1 MTESPF
7 QVWLLNVQFMNCD
20 SQILLCQQEHH
31 ELLFLFA
38 FQSFDKR
45 KSTKIKNLKE
55 LISSSGWTVFGQ
67 NPCYP
72 DRCIFTS
79 AFASVLTLLNND
91 NNCTAHVAD
100 KSSFQSHTKS
110 TDTELNFPWWWITTK
125 NVGNWGGIDTK
136 RNCSLDQCAFRNV
149 ILPSIPDIK
158 LARIG

>member
-110 TDTELNFPWWWITTK
+110 TDTELNFP
-125 NVGNWGGIDTK
+125 
-136 RNCSLDQCAFRNV
+136 
-149 ILPSIPDIK
+149 
-158 LARIG
+158 